1 MICCGPAW
9 LKTMNAPNKQDLKHD
24 LFHELFA
31 PTPTAL
37 SPERISRYTTFVS
50 GMKVA
55 LPLLAIGIL
64 VAIMAWS
71 QGQAPA
77 PQAKSKDAIDAT
89 MRDAVYESRDREN
102 HPVKL
107 QSPLTKQD
115 PNTPDMLNLTRPS
128 GTIQLGPD
136 KTVEGSATSGDYDQK
151 KGVLELKGDLTL
163 RHSDGTTLKTDSATI
178 DLNTNEAHTSEPVL
192 LQGRFGEV
200 RGQGMEIKEGG
211 KVIVFTG
218 ESSAKLK
225 MGTPAGA
232 AAPALPSLGTQQT
245 PASQNKLQENST
257 HKKRGISPILP

>member
-1 MICCGPAW
+1 
-9 LKTMNAPNKQDLKHD
+9 MNAPDKHD
-24 LFHELFA
+24 LFQELFA
-31 PTPTAL
+31 PSSQTV

-55 LPLLAIGIL
+55 LPVLAIGIL

-77 PQAKSKDAIDAT
+77 PQAKSKEAIDAT

-102 HPVKL
+102 HPIKL
-107 QSPLTKQD
+107 QAPLTTQD
-115 PNTPDMLNLTRPS
+115 PNAPDMLNLTRPS

-151 KGVLELKGDLTL
+151 NGVLELKGDLTL

-178 DLNTNEAHTSEPVL
+178 NLNNNEAHTTEPVL
-192 LQGRFGEV
+192 LQGHFGEV
-200 RGQGMEIKEGG
+200 RGQGMEIKNGG
-211 KVIVFTG
+211 KIIVFTG

-232 AAPALPSLGTQQT
+232 AAPSLPGFNMGAPQNQNGKT
-245 PASQNKLQENST
+245 PTKSQNKT
-257 HKKRGISPILP
+257 RGISPILP